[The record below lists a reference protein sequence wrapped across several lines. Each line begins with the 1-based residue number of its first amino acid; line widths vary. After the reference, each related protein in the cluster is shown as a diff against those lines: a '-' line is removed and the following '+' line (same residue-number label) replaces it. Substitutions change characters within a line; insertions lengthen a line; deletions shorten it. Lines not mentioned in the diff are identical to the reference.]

1 VLDGH
6 PDPVRVRAGWVNDRD
21 IATMADRYPA
31 RRGEVIDA
39 TVVDGS
45 SVPAR
50 VVEVKA
56 ADRAA
61 A

>member
-1 VLDGH
+1 
-6 PDPVRVRAGWVNDRD
+6 
-21 IATMADRYPA
+21 MADRYPA